1 MAIASRVRDIFGY
14 FENLNLLVLLEDL
27 RMERAARQGWS
38 RGKQLC
44 PIAHGLPTGFLIREL
59 TRLGQSADL
68 ARGCDHAA
76 RHLGANS
83 SAIQRFI
90 SLWDEG
96 SISPNWLLHQ
106 LEELWGERL
115 ENACAVQELICEPG
129 TDDAKEAHVAGAP
142 HPRRPV
148 TFETG
153 R

>member
-1 MAIASRVRDIFGY
+1 MAIPARIREIFGY
-14 FENLNLLVLLEDL
+14 FENLNLLILLEDL
-27 RMERAARQGWS
+27 RLERAARQGWS

-44 PIAHGLPTGFLIREL
+44 PIAHGLPSGTLIREL
-59 TRLGQSADL
+59 ARLGQSADL

-83 SAIQRFI
+83 PSIQRFI

-96 SISPNWLLHQ
+96 SLSPSWLLHQ
-106 LEELWGERL
+106 LEELWQERL

-129 TDDAKEAHVAGAP
+129 TDANKEAREDGAL
-142 HPRRPV
+142 RPARPA